1 MLDDDALT
9 AEEVAEMLRVS
20 KNSVYRLAQSGE
32 LASYRVGRKL
42 RFTLRDVEA
51 YTRSGMRSW
60 KSAQTSESASTPSH
74 TAEASPSPSGAHK
87 GMSAITSAFS
97 LDNREPFVI
106 AGNDISGDI
115 IAHALAA
122 AGLPVSRAYVGSY
135 TTLVNLYAKQAN
147 AALVHLYDQ
156 RTNAYNVPSVQRI
169 APGMPVVVIRLLKRK
184 QGFIV
189 QAGNPKKLTTWGG
202 LLREGVRL
210 ANRERGCG
218 TRVLLDEKLLSLE
231 ARPEAIEGY
240 DLECATG
247 LEAATLVSKGCA
259 DVAIGVER
267 LAKEL
272 PDLAFVALQA
282 EWLDL
287 VVEKSRRTEPLVREI
302 RKIVESESFRDAIDA
317 IEGYEAANAGAIVY
331 ES

>member
-1 MLDDDALT
+1 M
-9 AEEVAEMLRVS
+9 
-20 KNSVYRLAQSGE
+20 
-32 LASYRVGRKL
+32 
-42 RFTLRDVEA
+42 
-51 YTRSGMRSW
+51 
-60 KSAQTSESASTPSH
+60 
-74 TAEASPSPSGAHK
+74 
-87 GMSAITSAFS
+87 
-97 LDNREPFVI
+97 
-106 AGNDISGDI
+106 
-115 IAHALAA
+115 
-122 AGLPVSRAYVGSY
+122 GSY
-135 TTLVNLYAKQAN
+135 TALVNLYAKQAN
-147 AALVHLYDQ
+147 AALVHLFDR

-210 ANRERGCG
+210 VNRERGCG

-231 ARPEAIEGY
+231 ARPEMVEGY

-272 PDLAFVALQA
+272 PGLAFVPLQT
-282 EWLDL
+282 EWLDIA
-287 VVEKSRRTEPLVREI
+287 VEKSQRTAPLVREI
-302 RKIVESESFRDAIDA
+302 RKIAESESFRGAIDA
-317 IEGYEAANAGAIVY
+317 IEGYEAANTGAIVY